1 MIIIGMSAARRAMR
15 RHQGLEVPP
24 RHRLP
29 LWRLL
34 LGELLWALRQL
45 WEEPR
50 VLAVLALGGVA
61 TFAVLGDPAP
71 GPVLPLP
78 GRLLAS
84 LVGGLALARG
94 VWAWIQRGRSRP
106 GSGSTG
112 EHAPAI
118 AATEVVGV
126 AAAGVLLVWLVLWV
140 VTAVS

>member
-1 MIIIGMSAARRAMR
+1 MIIIGMTAARRAMR

-50 VLAVLALGGVA
+50 VLAVLALGGLV

-94 VWAWIQRGRSRP
+94 AWAWIQRGQTRP
-106 GSGSTG
+106 GRSAG
-112 EHAPAI
+112 EDAPAI
-118 AATEVVGV
+118 AATEVVAV
-126 AAAGVLLVWLVLWV
+126 AAAVVLLVWLVLWV
-140 VTAVS
+140 VTTVS